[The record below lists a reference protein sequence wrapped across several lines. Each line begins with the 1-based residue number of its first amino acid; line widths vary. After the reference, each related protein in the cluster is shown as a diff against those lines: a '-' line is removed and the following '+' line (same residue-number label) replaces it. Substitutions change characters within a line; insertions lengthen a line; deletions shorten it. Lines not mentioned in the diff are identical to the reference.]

1 MRALAGSLC
10 VLAAGLLAWRCQR
23 ESLRRRREALAD
35 LTAALERL
43 EEEIRLARTPLPALL
58 EGLARDCR
66 PDAAALFTRAA
77 QAARQGGSPRRAWE
91 EAVGALPLE
100 EADRE
105 ALAGLTLSGDEERV
119 RREVE
124 LARVRLERSLAA
136 LEARRPEDE
145 KRSAALCLSAAA
157 LLVILLI

>member
-1 MRALAGSLC
+1 MKGCTPTGVMSSRSVSPSESAQRISFTSDGVRYSTPYLAS
-10 VLAAGLLAWRCQR
+10 
-23 ESLRRRREALAD
+23 
-35 LTAALERL
+35 
-43 EEEIRLARTPLPALL
+43 PP
-58 EGLARDCR
+58 
-66 PDAAALFTRAA
+66 
-77 QAARQGGSPRRAWE
+77 GGSPRRAWE
-91 EAVGALPLE
+91 EAAGALPLE

-119 RREVE
+119 RREAE